1 MITKHSFPLKTAH
14 KSLWFLASSS
24 CMKRNPC
31 SQQSP
36 TRTPQVTAKGLSQT
50 DALKMPRVRPQYPV
64 PGARPSRI
72 PAPRSWSY
80 LNIKVV
86 QLLSLP
92 FSCKAV
98 PANSKAKIP
107 TAAKPQI
114 TQPVTLKH
122 VYCVC
127 SSSTFIYTK
136 HFSARRE
143 VVQVS
148 GTAAH

>member
-1 MITKHSFPLKTAH
+1 MERMKFDVSISAQSFHSCIKSTFFGSDCKIGQHHHQPIRTKFLITKHSFPLKTAH

-92 FSCKAV
+92 F
-98 PANSKAKIP
+98 
-107 TAAKPQI
+107 
-114 TQPVTLKH
+114 
-122 VYCVC
+122 
-127 SSSTFIYTK
+127 FM
-136 HFSARRE
+136 
-143 VVQVS
+143 
-148 GTAAH
+148 